1 MLAALQVGSALQKFL
16 FGDRYG
22 MKRFRLFVLIFTLT
36 TPLLAQ
42 QSEPAPAP
50 QTTAPAYTPKFHG
63 DPARS
68 ESEAAAL
75 AFMRVVMRAQVGFK
89 KRYGHYANSLS
100 QLVHSG
106 TFTQRMVNPD
116 RGDYTVGYRGKT
128 ENYALTLT
136 PKAPDPQHRW
146 FYAGDDGKIH
156 AEETKTA
163 DASSE
168 VVETHHF

>member
-1 MLAALQVGSALQKFL
+1 
-16 FGDRYG
+16 
-22 MKRFRLFVLIFTLT
+22 MKRSSVWVLIFTLA

-42 QSEPAPAP
+42 PTEPAPTPVP

-116 RGDYTVGYRGKT
+116 RGDYTVGYRGRT

-136 PKAPDPQHRW
+136 PKAPDAQHRW
-146 FYAGDDGKIH
+146 FYADDDGKIH
-156 AEETKTA
+156 ADETKAA
-163 DASSE
+163 DAGSE